1 MRKTCGARVDHSS
14 RLDETVDAA
23 ARDARRPREPRLKFA
38 ENDVYHLSVG
48 GKLRVEIV
56 DVMALYPIPLFFF
69 PEIQVIL
76 KSS

>member
-48 GKLRVEIV
+48 GKLRVKIV
-56 DVMALYPIPLFFF
+56 DVMARV
-69 PEIQVIL
+69 ED
-76 KSS
+76 